1 MMYITFKG
9 VRYQVPYNK
18 DTLKL
23 NMAIDSTFDN
33 GFVKTIHLGAS
44 SGLDFSRRIPRG
56 LLVEI
61 ELDGITYTFKTGE
74 TSMDKVVYGTT
85 PKYGHSINLISLSKE
100 LTKKTLE
107 NMTLKQPKGDFGI

>member
-1 MMYITFKG
+1 MKYHTT
-9 VRYQVPYNK
+9 

-61 ELDGITYTFKTGE
+61 ELENRNIYTFKTGE

-85 PKYGHSINLISLSKE
+85 PKYG
-100 LTKKTLE
+100 T
-107 NMTLKQPKGDFGI
+107 FY